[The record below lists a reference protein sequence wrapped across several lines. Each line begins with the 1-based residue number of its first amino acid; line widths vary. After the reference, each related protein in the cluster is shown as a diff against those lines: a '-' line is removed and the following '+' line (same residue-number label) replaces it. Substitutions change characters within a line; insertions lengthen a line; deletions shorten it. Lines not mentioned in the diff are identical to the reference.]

1 MNTTATS
8 STETAPT
15 PEIDAEQ
22 ATLDEL
28 LSVVDEARER
38 LTDRLRRVQ
47 RRSADIDQPQLLLER
62 DHETASISQR
72 IDEYSAAEI
81 GLFFGRIDVEDTEP
95 ENPVVDDSPGG
106 DGSTLDRR
114 YIGRI
119 GLHTNDDEM
128 RTLLMDWRAPMARPF
143 YLATTLHPEG
153 VHVRRHIRTR
163 GRTVTDVADERL
175 TGTLTGEDSGRTA
188 TTAGAGAGIGTT
200 GSVAQESALLH
211 AVNRARDRHM
221 HDIVDTIVA
230 EQDRIIREEHR
241 GVTVVQ
247 GGPGTGKTAVALHR
261 TAYLLYTWREQLAN
275 TGVLIVG
282 PNPRFLDYI
291 SQVLPSLGETGVVL
305 ATPGTLLPGV
315 TTRPLSAE
323 PLIGQEVKGS
333 VEMLEILANAVS
345 DHQQVPEAPIIF
357 DVDSVRVS
365 LTPKIVRQARTRARR
380 SQRPHNLARSRFR
393 DSVLDQLRDAMANSI
408 GADPLGGENLLSPAD
423 IAQLR
428 EDLASESAI
437 AEAIDELWP
446 ELTAEEVL
454 AGLYGSREAIDSAAA
469 EYDDLTRD
477 ALLRDGDGTAGRET
491 PDDWTE
497 ADAPL
502 LDELA
507 EILGIAG
514 AEEAEA
520 EERKRWQ
527 AKVDEA
533 QDALDIL
540 SGSAYQDLDD
550 GTDAEIL
557 MAYDVIDAEQL
568 AERQRVR
575 SSMSTA
581 ERAAADRTWAFGHV
595 IVDEAQELSAM
606 AWRMIF
612 RRSPN
617 RWMTLVG
624 DPAQTGSPAGVEHW
638 SDALT
643 PFVKDRWRLRELTV
657 NYRTPADIAEIAA
670 DVLAEI
676 STDQDAPECLRD
688 TGTGVRTYGLRDA
701 ATAITDAVATAG
713 DGLVGVI
720 AAAGRVPEL
729 EDVVRLGLTGDSA
742 GSDSGSNSGS
752 SPDRMSDQV
761 VISDVNGA
769 KGLEFD
775 EVVLIEPAEIADA
788 SPQGLNDV
796 YVAVT
801 RATQGLTLVHDTDLP
816 W

>member
-1 MNTTATS
+1 MSTTAS
-8 STETAPT
+8 DHPDIS
-15 PEIDAEQ
+15 AEQ
-22 ATLDEL
+22 EHLDEL
-28 LSVVDEARER
+28 LTVVDESRER
-38 LTDRLRRVQ
+38 LTDRMRRAQ
-47 RRSADIDQPQLLLER
+47 RRRADIDQPQTLLER
-62 DHETASISQR
+62 DHETYEVAGR
-72 IDEYSAAEI
+72 LDEYSAAEI
-81 GLFFGRIDVEDTEP
+81 GLFFGRIDVEDDEP
-95 ENPVVDDSPGG
+95 ENPVTDVDGEAP
-106 DGSTLDRR
+106 LDRR

-119 GLHTNDDEM
+119 GLHTSDDEM
-128 RTLLMDWRAPMARPF
+128 RTLLMDWRAPLARPF

-175 TGTLTGEDSGRTA
+175 SGGDRQAGRSGGERD
-188 TTAGAGAGIGTT
+188 
-200 GSVAQESALLH
+200 GSVAQEGALLH

-275 TGVLIVG
+275 TGVLIIG
-282 PNPRFLDYI
+282 PNRRFLDYI

-305 ATPGTLLPGV
+305 ATPGSLLPGIDA
-315 TTRPLSAE
+315 RPLSAE
-323 PLIGQEVKGS
+323 SLTTQEVKGS
-333 VEMLEILANAVS
+333 PAMLEILAAAVR
-345 DHQQVPEAPIIF
+345 DHQTVPEEP
-357 DVDSVRVS
+357 VDFLIDGVTVA
-365 LTPKIVRQARTRARR
+365 LTPRIARQARTRARR
-380 SQRPHNLARSRFR
+380 THRPHNLARARFS
-393 DSVLDQLRDAMANSI
+393 DVVLDLLRDAMADSI
-408 GADPLGGENLLSPAD
+408 GADPLGGENLLTAAD
-423 IAQLR
+423 RDQLR
-428 EDLASESAI
+428 EDLAAEPAV
-437 AEAIDELWP
+437 AEAVDELWP
-446 ELTAEEVL
+446 VLTAEEVL
-454 AGLYGSREAIDSAAA
+454 TGLYGSREAVDSAASD
-469 EYDDLTRD
+469 YDDVTRD
-477 ALLRDGDGTAGRET
+477 ALVREDA
-491 PDDWTE
+491 PEDWTE

-520 EERKRWQ
+520 EERRRWKSQ
-527 AKVDEA
+527 VDEA
-533 QDALDIL
+533 QEALDIL

-624 DPAQTGSPAGVEHW
+624 DPAQTGSPAGVEDW
-638 SDALT
+638 SDALS
-643 PFVKDRWRLRELTV
+643 PFVKDRWRLHELTV
-657 NYRTPADIAEIAA
+657 NYRTPADIAEIATA
-670 DVLAEI
+670 IQSEI
-676 STDQDAPECLRD
+676 SPGQATPDCLRE
-688 TGTGVRTYGLRDA
+688 TGTGIRELPLADV
-701 ATAITDAVATAG
+701 ATAVARAVEAAG

-720 AAAGRVPEL
+720 AAPQRIAGLQEAYAAD
-729 EDVVRLGLTGDSA
+729 EVV
-742 GSDSGSNSGS
+742 
-752 SPDRMSDQV
+752 V
-761 VISDVNGA
+761 SDVNGA

-775 EVVLIEPAEIADA
+775 EVVLVEPGEIVDA

-801 RATQGLTLVHDTDLP
+801 RSTQGLTLVHDQPLP

>member
-1 MNTTATS
+1 MSATPS
-8 STETAPT
+8 EHPD
-15 PEIDAEQ
+15 IVAEQ
-22 ATLDEL
+22 EHLDQL
-28 LSVVDEARER
+28 LAVVDEARER
-38 LTDRLRRVQ
+38 LTDRLRTAQ
-47 RRSADIDQPQLLLER
+47 RRRADIDQPQTLLER
-62 DHETASISQR
+62 DHETFEIAGR
-72 IDEYSAAEI
+72 LDEFSAAEI
-81 GLFFGRIDVEDTEP
+81 GLFFGRIDVDDDEP
-95 ENPVVDDSPGG
+95 ENPVADSDGG
-106 DGSTLDRR
+106 PALDRR

-119 GLHTNDDEM
+119 GLHTADDEM
-128 RTLLMDWRAPMARPF
+128 RTLLMDWRAPLARPF

-175 TGTLTGEDSGRTA
+175 SGGD
-188 TTAGAGAGIGTT
+188 GAVPDGRD
-200 GSVAQESALLH
+200 GSVAREGALLH

-261 TAYLLYTWREQLAN
+261 TAYLLYTWREQLSN
-275 TGVLIVG
+275 TGVLIIG
-282 PNPRFLDYI
+282 PNRRFLDYI

-305 ATPGTLLPGV
+305 ATPGSLLPGI
-315 TTRPLSAE
+315 TARPLSAE
-323 PLIGQEVKGS
+323 TLTAQEVKGS
-333 VEMLEILANAVS
+333 PEMLEILSRAVR
-345 DHQQVPEAPIIF
+345 DLQTVPDRSIDF
-357 DVDSVRVS
+357 LVDGVTVS
-365 LTPKIVRQARTRARR
+365 LTPQIARQARTRARR
-380 SQRPHNLARSRFR
+380 THRPHNLARSRFR
-393 DSVLDQLRDAMANSI
+393 EAVLDLMRDAMAESI
-408 GADPLGGENLLSPAD
+408 GADPLGGENLLTASD
-423 IAQLR
+423 RDQLR
-428 EDLASESAI
+428 EDLAAEPDI
-437 AEAIDELWP
+437 AEAVEGLWP

-454 AGLYGSREAIDSAAA
+454 AGLYGSRQAVDSAAA
-469 EYDDLTRD
+469 DYDDLTRE
-477 ALLRDGDGTAGRET
+477 ALLRESA
-491 PDDWTE
+491 PDAWTE

-520 EERKRWQ
+520 EERRRWRSQ
-527 AKVDEA
+527 VDEA
-533 QDALDIL
+533 QEALDIL

-624 DPAQTGSPAGVEHW
+624 DPAQTGSPAGVEDW
-638 SDALT
+638 ASALG
-643 PFVKDRWRLRELTV
+643 PFVKDRWKLHELTV
-657 NYRTPADIAEIAA
+657 NYRTPSDISAVATSI
-670 DVLAEI
+670 LAEVAPG
-676 STDQDAPECLRD
+676 QDVPTCLRE
-688 TGTGVRTYGLRDA
+688 TGSGIRDFPVGQ
-701 ATAITDAVATAG
+701 IDDAVAGAVRASG
-713 DGLVGVI
+713 EGLVGVI
-720 AAAGRVPEL
+720 AAPERVAGLDR
-729 EDVVRLGLTGDSA
+729 RFGADS
-742 GSDSGSNSGS
+742 
-752 SPDRMSDQV
+752 V
-761 VISDVNGA
+761 LVSDVNGA

-775 EVVLIEPAEIADA
+775 EVVLVEPEEIASG
-788 SPQGLNDV
+788 SPQGFNDL

-801 RATQGLTLVHDTDLP
+801 RATQGLSLVHDLPLP

>member
-1 MNTTATS
+1 MSIIPSDGPDITV
-8 STETAPT
+8 
-15 PEIDAEQ
+15 EQ
-22 ATLDEL
+22 AHLDRL
-28 LSVVDEARER
+28 LTVVDDSRER
-38 LTDRLRRVQ
+38 LTDRMRRAQ
-47 RRSADIDQPQLLLER
+47 RRRADIDQPQTLLER
-62 DHETASISQR
+62 DHETQEISER
-72 IDEYSAAEI
+72 VDELSAAEI
-81 GLFFGRIDVEDTEP
+81 GLFFGRIDVGDDDP
-95 ENPVVDDSPGG
+95 ENPVTDGVTG
-106 DGSTLDRR
+106 DVLDRR

-119 GLHTNDDEM
+119 GLHTHDDEM

-175 TGTLTGEDSGRTA
+175 IGAPDGTDGSS
-188 TTAGAGAGIGTT
+188 

-211 AVNRARDRHM
+211 AVTRARDHHM

-230 EQDRIIREEHR
+230 EQDLIIREQHR

-261 TAYLLYTWREQLAN
+261 TAYLLYTWREQLAQ
-275 TGVLIVG
+275 TGVLIMG
-282 PNPRFLDYI
+282 PNRRFLEYI

-305 ATPGTLLPGV
+305 ATPGSLLPGIDALPAGTESLTV
-315 TTRPLSAE
+315 
-323 PLIGQEVKGS
+323 QEVKGS
-333 VEMLEILANAVS
+333 LEMLEILAGAVR
-345 DHQQVPEAPIIF
+345 DHQRVPDDELTF
-357 DVDSVRVS
+357 LVDGVTVA
-365 LTPKIVRQARTRARR
+365 LTPRIARQARTRARR
-380 SQRPHNLARSRFR
+380 TRRPHNLARTRFR
-393 DSVLDQLRDAMANSI
+393 DTVLDLLRDAMADAI
-408 GADPLGGENLLSPAD
+408 GADPLGGDNLLTVAD
-423 IAQLR
+423 REQLR
-428 EDLASESAI
+428 DDLASDVTISDAI
-437 AEAIDELWP
+437 SGLWP

-454 AGLYGSREAIDSAAA
+454 AGLYASRDAVDSAAA
-469 EYDDLTRD
+469 AYDDLTRD
-477 ALLRDGDGTAGRET
+477 ALVRE
-491 PDDWTE
+491 DASDAWTE

-514 AEEAEA
+514 IEEAEA
-520 EERKRWQ
+520 EERRKWRSQ
-527 AKVDEA
+527 VDEA
-533 QDALDIL
+533 QEALDIL

-595 IVDEAQELSAM
+595 IVDEAQELSSM
-606 AWRMIF
+606 AWRMVF

-624 DPAQTGSPAGVEHW
+624 DPAQTGSPAGVEDW
-638 SDALT
+638 SQALT
-643 PFVKDRWRLRELTV
+643 PFVKDRWKLHELTV
-657 NYRTPADIAEIAA
+657 NYRTPADIADIATTILSVVSPGQA
-670 DVLAEI
+670 TP
-676 STDQDAPECLRD
+676 SCLRE
-688 TGTGVRTYGLRDA
+688 TGTGVRDHRISELD
-701 ATAITDAVATAG
+701 DAVHTAVASAG

-720 AAAGRVPEL
+720 AAGH
-729 EDVVRLGLTGDSA
+729 RLKNLQSLTGQA
-742 GSDSGSNSGS
+742 
-752 SPDRMSDQV
+752 PETLTV
-761 VISDVNGA
+761 TDVSGA

-775 EVVLIEPAEIADA
+775 EVVLVEPVEIAEA

-801 RATQGLTLVHDTDLP
+801 RATQGLALIHDRELP

>member
-1 MNTTATS
+1 MSATS
-8 STETAPT
+8 SEHPD
-15 PEIDAEQ
+15 ISAEQ
-22 ATLDEL
+22 EHLDAL
-28 LSVVDEARER
+28 LAVVDESRER
-38 LTDRLRRVQ
+38 LTDRMRKAQ
-47 RRSADIDQPQLLLER
+47 RRRADIDQPQTLLER
-62 DHETASISQR
+62 DHETYEVAGR
-72 IDEYSAAEI
+72 LDEFSAAEI
-81 GLFFGRIDVEDTEP
+81 GLFFGRIDVDDDAP
-95 ENPVVDDSPGG
+95 ENPVTDVPGEPA
-106 DGSTLDRR
+106 LDRR

-119 GLHTNDDEM
+119 GLHTSDDDM
-128 RTLLMDWRAPMARPF
+128 RTLLMDWRAPLARPF

-175 TGTLTGEDSGRTA
+175 SGGCDDS
-188 TTAGAGAGIGTT
+188 AGDRD
-200 GSVAQESALLH
+200 GSVAQEGALLH

-230 EQDRIIREEHR
+230 EQDRIIREDHR

-261 TAYLLYTWREQLAN
+261 TAYLLYTWREQLSN
-275 TGVLIVG
+275 TGVLIIG
-282 PNPRFLDYI
+282 PNRRFLDYI

-305 ATPGTLLPGV
+305 ATPGSLLPGI
-315 TTRPLSAE
+315 TARPLSSE
-323 PLIGQEVKGS
+323 SLSTQEVKGS
-333 VEMLEILANAVS
+333 LEMLEILSRAVR
-345 DHQQVPEAPIIF
+345 DLQMVPEQP
-357 DVDSVRVS
+357 VDFLIDGVTVS
-365 LTPKIVRQARTRARR
+365 LTPQIARQARARARR
-380 SQRPHNLARSRFR
+380 THRPHNLARSRFR
-393 DSVLDQLRDAMANSI
+393 DAVLDLMRDAMADAI
-408 GADPLGGENLLSPAD
+408 GADPLGGENLLTTAD
-423 IAQLR
+423 REQLR
-428 EDLASESAI
+428 EDLAEEPAI
-437 AEAIDELWP
+437 ADTVDDLWP

-454 AGLYGSREAIDSAAA
+454 SGLFSSREAIDSAASD
-469 EYDDLTRD
+469 YDDLTR
-477 ALLRDGDGTAGRET
+477 ASLLREDA

-520 EERKRWQ
+520 EERRRWKSQ
-527 AKVDEA
+527 VDEA
-533 QDALDIL
+533 QEALDIL

-624 DPAQTGSPAGVEHW
+624 DPAQTGSPAGVEDW
-638 SDALT
+638 ATALE
-643 PFVKDRWRLRELTV
+643 PFVKDRWKLHELTV
-657 NYRTPADIAEIAA
+657 NYRTPADIAEIATRI
-670 DVLAEI
+670 LAEVAPG
-676 STDQDAPECLRD
+676 QDVPACLRD
-688 TGTGVRTYGLRDA
+688 TGSGVREFQMTGLP
-701 ATAITDAVATAG
+701 DAVSSATDSAG
-713 DGLVGVI
+713 EGLVGII
-720 AAAGRVPEL
+720 AAPQRIAGL
-729 EDVVRLGLTGDSA
+729 EQEFAADAVLV
-742 GSDSGSNSGS
+742 
-752 SPDRMSDQV
+752 
-761 VISDVNGA
+761 SDVNGA

-775 EVVLIEPAEIADA
+775 EVVLVEPEEIVSA
-788 SPQGLNDV
+788 SPQGFNDL

-801 RATQGLTLVHDTDLP
+801 RATQGLSLVHDLPLP

>member
-1 MNTTATS
+1 MSATP
-8 STETAPT
+8 TEHPDLA
-15 PEIDAEQ
+15 AEQ
-22 ATLDEL
+22 EHLDDL
-28 LSVVDEARER
+28 LAVVDEARER
-38 LTDRLRRVQ
+38 LTERLRTAQ
-47 RRSADIDQPQLLLER
+47 RRRADIDQPQTLLER
-62 DHETASISQR
+62 DHETHEVAGR
-72 IDEYSAAEI
+72 LDEFSAAEI
-81 GLFFGRIDVEDTEP
+81 GLFFGRIDVDDDEP
-95 ENPVVDDSPGG
+95 ENPVTDVPGEPA
-106 DGSTLDRR
+106 LDRR

-119 GLHTNDDEM
+119 GLHTADDEM
-128 RTLLMDWRAPMARPF
+128 RTLLMDWRAPLARPF

-163 GRTVTDVADERL
+163 GRTVTAVADERL
-175 TGTLTGEDSGRTA
+175 SGGDLPPHGEHD
-188 TTAGAGAGIGTT
+188 
-200 GSVAQESALLH
+200 GSVAREGALLH

-261 TAYLLYTWREQLAN
+261 TAYLLYTWREQLSN
-275 TGVLIVG
+275 TGVLIIG

-305 ATPGTLLPGV
+305 ATPGSLLPGV
-315 TTRPLSAE
+315 TARPLGAE
-323 PLIGQEVKGS
+323 SLTAQEVKGS
-333 VEMLEILANAVS
+333 LEMLEILGQAVR
-345 DHQQVPEAPIIF
+345 DLQTVPESSLDFLI
-357 DVDSVRVS
+357 DGVTVS
-365 LTPKIVRQARTRARR
+365 LTPQIARQARTRARR
-380 SQRPHNLARSRFR
+380 TRRPHNLARGRFR
-393 DSVLDQLRDAMANSI
+393 DAVLDLMRDAMADSI
-408 GADPLGGENLLSPAD
+408 GADPLGGENLLTPAD
-423 IAQLR
+423 REQLR
-428 EDLASESAI
+428 ADLAEEPDV
-437 AEAIDELWP
+437 AEAVDALWP

-454 AGLYGSREAIDSAAA
+454 AGLYGSRQAVDSAAA
-469 EYDDLTRD
+469 DYDELTRES
-477 ALLRDGDGTAGRET
+477 LLREDR

-520 EERKRWQ
+520 EERRRWQ
-527 AKVDEA
+527 SQVDEA
-533 QDALDIL
+533 QEALDIL

-624 DPAQTGSPAGVEHW
+624 DPAQTGSPAGVEDW
-638 SDALT
+638 AGALE
-643 PFVKDRWRLRELTV
+643 PFVKDRWRLHELTV
-657 NYRTPADIAEIAA
+657 NYRTPSDISDIAARI
-670 DVLAEI
+670 LAEV
-676 STDQDAPECLRD
+676 SPGQEAPACLRE
-688 TGTGVRTYGLRDA
+688 TGSGIREFPTTELA
-701 ATAITDAVATAG
+701 EAVARARETAD

-720 AAAGRVPEL
+720 AAPERVTAL
-729 EDVVRLGLTGDSA
+729 QQAHGTDTVLV
-742 GSDSGSNSGS
+742 
-752 SPDRMSDQV
+752 
-761 VISDVNGA
+761 SDVNGA

-775 EVVLIEPAEIADA
+775 EVVLVEPVEIADG
-788 SPQGLNDV
+788 SPQGLNDL

-801 RATQGLTLVHDTDLP
+801 RATQGLTLVHDLP
-816 W
+816 VPW

>member
-1 MNTTATS
+1 MSTTP
-8 STETAPT
+8 STT
-15 PEIDAEQ
+15 PQDVQPDVSPDIAAEQ
-22 ATLDEL
+22 SNLDDL
-28 LSVVDEARER
+28 LSVVDDTRDR
-38 LTDRLRRVQ
+38 LTDRLRKVQ
-47 RRSADIDQPQLLLER
+47 RRTADIDHPQALLER
-62 DHETASISQR
+62 DRETLEVSR
-72 IDEYSAAEI
+72 RLDELSAAEI
-81 GLFFGRIDVEDTEP
+81 GLFFGRIDVEDDEP
-95 ENPVVDDSPGG
+95 ENPVT
-106 DGSTLDRR
+106 DGAATLDRR

-119 GLHTNDDEM
+119 GLHTSDDEM

-163 GRTVTDVADERL
+163 GRTVADVADERL
-175 TGTLTGEDSGRTA
+175 TGESDTES
-188 TTAGAGAGIGTT
+188 
-200 GSVAQESALLH
+200 GSVAQEGALLH

-275 TGVLIVG
+275 TGVLIIG

-305 ATPGTLLPGV
+305 ATPGTLLPGL
-315 TTRPLSAE
+315 TTAPLSAE

-333 VEMLEILANAVS
+333 LEMLEILANAVR
-345 DHQQVPEAPIIF
+345 DHQRVPEEPLDFVLDGVA
-357 DVDSVRVS
+357 VS
-365 LTPKIVRQARTRARR
+365 LTPQIARNARGRARR
-380 SQRPHNLARSRFR
+380 SRRPHNMARERFR
-393 DSVLDQLRDAMANSI
+393 DAALDLLRDQLADTI
-408 GADPLGGENLLSPAD
+408 GADPLGGENLLTKAD
-423 IAQLR
+423 LEQLR
-428 EDLASESAI
+428 EDLAAETGIADAI
-437 AEAIDELWP
+437 EDLWP
-446 ELTAEEVL
+446 HLTAEDVL
-454 AGLYGSREAIDSAAA
+454 AGLYSSQDAVDSAASD
-469 EYDDLTRD
+469 YDDLTRG
-477 ALLRDGDGTAGRET
+477 ALLREDA
-491 PDDWTE
+491 PDAWTE

-514 AEEAEA
+514 VEETEA
-520 EERKRWQ
+520 EEQKRWS
-527 AKVDEA
+527 AKVEEA
-533 QDALDIL
+533 QEALDIL

-575 SSMSTA
+575 SSLSTA

-624 DPAQTGSPAGVEHW
+624 DPAQTGSPAGVEDW
-638 SDALT
+638 STALS
-643 PFVKDRWRLRELTV
+643 PFVKDRWRLHELTV
-657 NYRTPADIAEIAA
+657 NYRTPADIAEIATTIQ
-670 DVLAEI
+670 AEV
-676 STDQDAPECLRD
+676 SPGQDAPSCLRE
-688 TGTGVRTYGLRDA
+688 TGTGVRGYPVPDA
-701 ATAITDAVATAG
+701 AEAIAAAVDAAG
-713 DGLVGVI
+713 EGLVGVI
-720 AAAGRVPEL
+720 AASGRVAGLSQLVDGSPAT
-729 EDVVRLGLTGDSA
+729 DRL
-742 GSDSGSNSGS
+742 
-752 SPDRMSDQV
+752 

-775 EVVLIEPAEIADA
+775 EVVLVEPAEIAEA

-801 RATQGLTLVHDTDLP
+801 RATQGLTLVHDAPLP
-816 W
+816 WTAGAPHSPSAAE

>member
-1 MNTTATS
+1 MSDTPS
-8 STETAPT
+8 ET
-15 PEIDAEQ
+15 PEITAEQ
-22 ATLDEL
+22 EHLDAL
-28 LSVVDEARER
+28 LAVVDESRER
-38 LTDRLRRVQ
+38 LTERMRKAQ
-47 RRSADIDQPQLLLER
+47 RRRADIDQPQTLLER
-62 DHETASISQR
+62 DHETYEVAGR
-72 IDEYSAAEI
+72 LDEYSAAEI
-81 GLFFGRIDVEDTEP
+81 GLFFGRIDVDDDEP
-95 ENPVVDDSPGG
+95 ENPVTDVPGQPA
-106 DGSTLDRR
+106 LDRR

-119 GLHTNDDEM
+119 GLHTTDDEM
-128 RTLLMDWRAPMARPF
+128 RTLLMDWRAPLARPF

-175 TGTLTGEDSGRTA
+175 SGGPGGEDGV
-188 TTAGAGAGIGTT
+188 TAGDRD
-200 GSVAQESALLH
+200 GSVAQEGALLH

-261 TAYLLYTWREQLAN
+261 TAYLLYTWREQLSN
-275 TGVLIVG
+275 TGVLIIG
-282 PNPRFLDYI
+282 PNRRFLDYI

-305 ATPGTLLPGV
+305 ATPGSLLPGI
-315 TTRPLSAE
+315 TARPLGAE
-323 PLIGQEVKGS
+323 TLTTQEVKGS
-333 VEMLEILANAVS
+333 LEMLEILAAAVR
-345 DHQQVPEAPIIF
+345 DLQTVPAQPVNFVI
-357 DVDSVRVS
+357 DGVPVS
-365 LTPKIVRQARTRARR
+365 LTPAIARQARTRARR
-380 SQRPHNLARSRFR
+380 THRPHNLARGRFR
-393 DSVLDQLRDAMANSI
+393 DAVLDLMCDAMAESI
-408 GADPLGGENLLSPAD
+408 GADPLGGENLLTASD
-423 IAQLR
+423 REQLR
-428 EDLASESAI
+428 EDLAEEPAV
-437 AEAIDELWP
+437 ADAVDALWP

-454 AGLYGSREAIDSAAA
+454 AGLFGSSQAVDSAAA
-469 EYDDLTRD
+469 EYDDLTRH
-477 ALLRDGDGTAGRET
+477 ALLREDK

-520 EERKRWQ
+520 EERRRWRAQ
-527 AKVDEA
+527 VDEA
-533 QDALDIL
+533 QEALDIL

-595 IVDEAQELSAM
+595 IVDEAQELSSM

-624 DPAQTGSPAGVEHW
+624 DPAQTGSPAGVEDW
-638 SDALT
+638 ASALQ
-643 PFVKDRWRLRELTV
+643 PFVNDRWKLHELTV
-657 NYRTPADIAEIAA
+657 NYRTPSDISGIATRILAEIAP
-670 DVLAEI
+670 
-676 STDQDAPECLRD
+676 DQEAPACLRD
-688 TGTGVRTYGLRDA
+688 TGSGVRGFPVSELAAAVHGAVDA
-701 ATAITDAVATAG
+701 AGA
-713 DGLVGVI
+713 GLVGVI
-720 AAAGRVPEL
+720 AAAPHVSEL
-729 EDVVRLGLTGDSA
+729 DERFGTATVV
-742 GSDSGSNSGS
+742 
-752 SPDRMSDQV
+752 V
-761 VISDVNGA
+761 SDVNGA

-775 EVVLIEPAEIADA
+775 EVVLVEPGEIAEA
-788 SPQGLNDV
+788 SPQGLNDL

-801 RATQGLTLVHDTDLP
+801 RATQGLTLVHDRPLP